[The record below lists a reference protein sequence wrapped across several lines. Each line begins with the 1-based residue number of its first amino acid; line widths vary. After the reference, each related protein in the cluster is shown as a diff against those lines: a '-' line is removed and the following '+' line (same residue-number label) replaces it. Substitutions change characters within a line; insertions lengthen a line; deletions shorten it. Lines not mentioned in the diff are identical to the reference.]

1 MLHSLHFSGTL
12 PCKPDYFKWD
22 FWCLFSLFFTLGGG
36 CLCFDAN
43 SQLEQISASGK
54 QISLI
59 GIVKTLQQCFA
70 KFLLPLF
77 MWNLLKINPKLAECK
92 MTYHE
97 S

>member
-1 MLHSLHFSGTL
+1 MSPKKQFWKLIWLYSLIVNHVAFFAFLGYL

-36 CLCFDAN
+36 CLCSDAN

-59 GIVKTLQQCFA
+59 GIG
-70 KFLLPLF
+70 
-77 MWNLLKINPKLAECK
+77 
-92 MTYHE
+92 
-97 S
+97 